1 MAPVLSAGELSMLHM
16 HHHVLNWARF
26 AMHRV
31 RELVCHCYGSCL
43 PVVVVGWCSV
53 GYTKIP

>member
-1 MAPVLSAGELSMLHM
+1 MVPVLSAGGAE
-16 HHHVLNWARF
+16 HVLNWARF

-31 RELVCHCYGSCL
+31 RELVCHCYGSL
-43 PVVVVGWCSV
+43 PVEVVGWCSV